1 MMPVAPPPAPATG
14 GLAVAALTVGIVG
27 VVLSFTVVFGFVL
40 GAAAIVLGAIAIG
53 RARTGAGGK
62 GMGVAGLALGCVA
75 IVFAILMIVFVVNL
89 GNTFDDQISNIQF
102 CVDHPHDPVCRDPR
116 VP

>member
-1 MMPVAPPPAPATG
+1 MPVAPPPAPATG
-14 GLAVAALTVGIVG
+14 GLAVAALIVGIVG

-62 GMGVAGLALGCVA
+62 GMGIAGLALGCVA

-89 GNTFDDQISNIQF
+89 GNTFDDQISNTQF
-102 CVDHPHDPVCRDPR
+102 CVDHPHDPACRDPR

>member
-1 MMPVAPPPAPATG
+1 
-14 GLAVAALTVGIVG
+14 

-102 CVDHPHDPVCRDPR
+102 CVDHPHDPACRDPR